1 MALDTASLH
10 AKIIPFSV
18 QQFQVGEGPE
28 KLFANFK
35 LFPIELL
42 VKADWNYKVED
53 AAKSEKLRANIKRN
67 GQAENILVRLL
78 DSGYYEIVNGNH
90 RLDELQYLGFTMVMC
105 YDFGRISLHQ
115 AQRIAIETNET
126 RFDNDRVKLA
136 QTIDEIAQ
144 HFSIEDLSETM
155 VYSEQEIKDMQH
167 MLDFDW
173 DQFHQEQSS
182 IRATSTRDKGDK
194 SIALE
199 VPEETWNLWKQ
210 WVSKAKGMGFET
222 EVQAFE
228 HAIIEVLRT
237 TGNEALVGIE
247 EELGKD

>member
-1 MALDTASLH
+1 MALDVASLY
-10 AKIIPFSV
+10 AKIIPFDV
-18 QQFQVGEGPE
+18 QRFAVGEGPE
-28 KLFANFK
+28 KLFGNFK
-35 LFPIELL
+35 YFPIDLL

-53 AAKSEKLRANIKRN
+53 AAKAEKLRSNIKRN

-78 DSGYYEIVNGNH
+78 DTGFYEIVNGNH
-90 RLDELQYLGFTMVMC
+90 RLDAFKELGYSGVMC
-105 YDFGRISLHQ
+105 YDFGRIPLHQ

-126 RFDNDRVKLA
+126 KFDSDRVKLA

-155 VYSEQEIKDMQH
+155 VYSEQEIKDMQS
-167 MLDFDW
+167 MLNFSW
-173 DQFHQEQSS
+173 EQFEQEQS
-182 IRATSTRDKGDK
+182 TSRTNSPRDRGDK

-210 WVSKAKGMGFET
+210 WVKKAKGMGFET

-237 TGNEALVGIE
+237 DEVE
-247 EELGKD
+247 EVAEID